1 MSVLTSVFPG
11 LQEQPPLHA
20 GEKYM
25 IWDHLLK
32 AKGCQSKYQLLKNH
46 SEDGELIDYL
56 TDLAENMVKEE
67 VQNLEKFL
75 LENGVQPPPGSPAHP
90 QTARNDIPPGARF
103 SDQEITMCVYHDL
116 ASAMTQTSQI
126 ISIAVR
132 EDVGKMFA
140 AHHQEIA
147 KYGGTLLK
155 LMKKKGWLVEPPR

>member
-11 LQEQPPLHA
+11 MKEQPPFHA
-20 GEKYM
+20 GEKYL

-46 SEDGELIDYL
+46 ADDEELIDYL
-56 TDLAENMVKEE
+56 ADLAESMVKEE
-67 VQNLEKFL
+67 VENLEKFL
-75 LENGVQPPPGSPAHP
+75 LENGVQPPPGAPANP
-90 QTARNDIPPGARF
+90 PAARNEIPAGARF

-116 ASAMTQTSQI
+116 ASAMAQTSQI

-132 EDVGKMFA
+132 VDIGKMFA
-140 AHHQEIA
+140 VHHQEIV